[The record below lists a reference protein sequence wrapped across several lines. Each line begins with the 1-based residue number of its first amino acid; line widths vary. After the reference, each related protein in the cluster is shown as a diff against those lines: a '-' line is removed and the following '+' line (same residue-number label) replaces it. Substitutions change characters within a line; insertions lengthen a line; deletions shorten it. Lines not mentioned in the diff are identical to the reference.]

1 VQDLGVAYFRARF
14 GHFLV
19 KSWFFDYI
27 ITMSIQKWTFSSY
40 MNLIMMMKCRTIG
53 KFENFLHFRAGN
65 THLSAI
71 GSDQQSQKRSWHAQP
86 KRDFYL
92 LLTSMSSWNNYFD
105 AVKKEKH
112 QIKSLFHR
120 RSLNFLDS
128 FFLFWHFCQF
138 FKFFQILEK
147 IKIFQNNFLPPWL
160 CHNKGM
166 KCAKFHYKIP

>member
-1 VQDLGVAYFRARF
+1 MACFRAWF

-19 KSWFFDYI
+19 KSGFFDYI
-27 ITMSIQKWTFSSY
+27 ISMSVQKWTFSSY
-40 MNLIMMMKCRTIG
+40 MNLIMTMKCRTIG
-53 KFENFLHFRAGN
+53 KFENFLHFRAEN

-92 LLTSMSSWNNYFD
+92 ILPSMSSWNNYFD

-112 QIKSLFHR
+112 PIESLFHR
-120 RSLNFLDS
+120 RFSNFLDS

-138 FKFFQILEK
+138 FNFFQIFWK
-147 IKIFQNNFLPPWL
+147 NKNFS
-160 CHNKGM
+160 K
-166 KCAKFHYKIP
+166 